1 MKIGDIYL
9 FKVGMVIGP
18 QSELYS
24 EEKRVSDAENESNHG
39 YTRVIVFEI
48 PEGYKATNL
57 EALNMNVA
65 CIDSNGTRS
74 AEFISSYKIEGNKI
88 TVTVEENYKKV
99 IYPLAQ
105 FEDFRKVINAAA
117 DFNKIVVYFEKK

>member
-1 MKIGDIYL
+1 
-9 FKVGMVIGP
+9 
-18 QSELYS
+18 
-24 EEKRVSDAENESNHG
+24 
-39 YTRVIVFEI
+39 
-48 PEGYKATNL
+48 
-57 EALNMNVA
+57 MNVA